1 MGPSADCDQNPPRRA
16 LGHSPR
22 LFRRPR
28 EDQLNVGRLGY
39 GEQVGERCGD
49 GIESALSVEQ
59 SLTRGWTFI
68 TNHTQVLLALAQK
81 PDLRV
86 TDIAAAAGITERHA
100 YRMLR
105 DLQDAGYVERR
116 RDGRCNVYRIHPE
129 LAIGDPVVEEQSLRE
144 LLRLIVKG
152 ESDRI
157 PSSGGF
163 VRALRVLDPVS
174 PVKGRR

>member
-1 MGPSADCDQNPPRRA
+1 
-16 LGHSPR
+16 
-22 LFRRPR
+22 
-28 EDQLNVGRLGY
+28 
-39 GEQVGERCGD
+39 
-49 GIESALSVEQ
+49 
-59 SLTRGWTFI
+59 
-68 TNHTQVLLALAQK
+68 
-81 PDLRV
+81 LRV

-157 PSSGGF
+157 PSGGGF